1 MAEQQTRRALVIGGS
16 MSGLLSGLLLRR
28 AGWDVDIYERVES
41 ELSGRGAGIVAQTE
55 LIERLRGLGLPTDAL
70 GVRITTRKIL
80 DAQGR
85 LTSAMECP
93 QVLTAWER
101 AYRLLRDAFPPERY
115 FRGRG
120 FTRFTQDA
128 HKVTAH
134 FSDGGRIDADLLV
147 GADGIRST
155 VRQQCPPAVAP
166 LYAGYS
172 AWRALIA
179 ESALPAEVH
188 RELFE
193 VMAFGLPPGEQFL
206 SYPVAGPD
214 DDLRPGHRRTNVVW
228 YRPADEKTKLQ
239 WLLTDESGVTH
250 AISIP
255 PPLIRREAIAEMRAD
270 AERLLAPQ
278 FRAMC
283 AVDRG
288 ADPAA
293 DLRSGNRRAWPSAGW
308 RCLATRPSSR
318 ARMWRPASP
327 RRRTTRRR
335 WWKRW
340 LPEPDVG
347 AALKSFEAA
356 RLPENRRIIERARH
370 LGAYLQATQHPG
382 GAGARRPALDRRR
395 GDRGDRGAGFSLR
408 VTFFTSRLRG
418 EVDARSAWVAG
429 SREAERWKQPLT
441 RLRR

>member
-1 MAEQQTRRALVIGGS
+1 LAEQQTRRALVIGGS

-28 AGWDVDIYERVES
+28 AGWDVDVYERVES

-80 DAQGR
+80 DAQGG
-85 LTSAMECP
+85 LTSAIECP

-101 AYRLLRDAFPPERY
+101 AYRLLRDAFPLERY
-115 FRGRG
+115 IRGRG
-120 FTRFTQDA
+120 LTCFTQDA

-134 FSDGGRIDADLLV
+134 FSDGERIDADLLV

-155 VRQQCPPAVAP
+155 VRAQCLPAVAP

-188 RELFE
+188 RELFD

-278 FRAMC
+278 FRAMVRLIEEPILQPIYDLESPRMAFGRV
-283 AVDRG
+283 AVLGDAAFVARPHVAAG
-288 ADPAA
+288 VSKAA
-293 DLRSGNRRAWPSAGW
+293 DDA
-308 RCLATRPSSR
+308 
-318 ARMWRPASP
+318 
-327 RRRTTRRR
+327 
-335 WWKRW
+335 
-340 LPEPDVG
+340 
-347 AALKSFEAA
+347 AALVQALQAERDIARALLRFEAA
-356 RLPENRRIIERARH
+356 RLPENRRIIQRARH
-370 LGAYLQATQHPG
+370 LGAYLQATRTQEEQAR
-382 GAGARRPALDRRR
+382 AGRHSTDQAVIAETAVLDFLY
-395 GDRGDRGAGFSLR
+395 A
-408 VTFFTSRLRG
+408 
-418 EVDARSAWVAG
+418 
-429 SREAERWKQPLT
+429 
-441 RLRR
+441 